1 MDKDVE
7 HTKCIRC
14 GREIEKISS
23 VIPLSEYCRECFQ
36 EIKDMID
43 RGAVIVEKQKTPS
56 WSGYRVYKR
65 GEEYVRSEELSK
77 SKAIILGKR
86 VSQELDAD
94 LLYKDDQENT
104 MWTMENYLE
113 KHPEVKRNVE
123 DLENDSKNPIRGLIE
138 KARNIF
144 S

>member
-1 MDKDVE
+1 
-7 HTKCIRC
+7 
-14 GREIEKISS
+14 
-23 VIPLSEYCRECFQ
+23 
-36 EIKDMID
+36 MID